1 MRVRP
6 DVEVASVSEAA
17 SSRAALLTEAE
28 FEQLYHRHGRALWA
42 YLQRLTGSAADADDL
57 LQEAFCR
64 LLTTPLATRDEAEL
78 RAYLF
83 RVASHAAVDLWRRR
97 KVRGERGG
105 AGQRGASEVEAREA
119 ERAAPGDPEG
129 ELARRHDMGRTLRRL
144 RPVDRMLLW
153 LAYVEGFAQRDIAR
167 AAGVRPSSVPVMLLR
182 ARRKLA
188 ALLRASGIGPGDH

>member
-1 MRVRP
+1 MRART
-6 DVEVASVSEAA
+6 DVEAAGVSEAA
-17 SSRAALLTEAE
+17 VSPAELLTEAE
-28 FEQLYHRHGRALWA
+28 FEQLYQRHGRALWA

-64 LLTTPLATRDEAEL
+64 LLTTPLATRDDGEL

-105 AGQRGASEVEAREA
+105 AAGTEARGGDA
-119 ERAAPGDPEG
+119 DRPAGGDPES
-129 ELARRHDMGRTLRRL
+129 ELARRHDMGRTWRRL

-153 LAYVEGFAQRDIAR
+153 LAYVEGLAHRDIAR

-188 ALLRASGIGPGDH
+188 ALLQAGGLGPGDR

>member
-6 DVEVASVSEAA
+6 DVEVAGVSEAA
-17 SSRAALLTEAE
+17 ASPAALLTEAE
-28 FEQLYHRHGRALWA
+28 FERLYRQHGRALWA

-64 LLTTPLATRDEAEL
+64 LLATPLATRDEGEL

-97 KVRGERGG
+97 KVRGEHGG
-105 AGQRGASEVEAREA
+105 AGAEAREA
-119 ERAAPGDPEG
+119 EPAAPGDPEG

-153 LAYVEGFAQRDIAR
+153 LAYVEGLAQPDIAR

-188 ALLRASGIGPGDH
+188 ALLRASGIGPGGR